1 MRAVAL
7 FCALAAA
14 LIGCADRDKPAKTPE
29 SSPKAPLS
37 VVQTTHDIERGQLV
51 VMEVP
56 ITGAKRITE
65 HQTCFLWRDSE
76 YKTASL
82 QCPNDRASYTVD
94 PP

>member
-1 MRAVAL
+1 MRVS
-7 FCALAAA
+7 ALALA
-14 LIGCADRDKPAKTPE
+14 LALAGCGGSNKPAKPPE
-29 SSPKAPLS
+29 SPPKAQLG
-37 VVQTTHDIERGQLV
+37 VVQTTHNTGGGQLV
-51 VMEVP
+51 VIEVP